1 MERDFS
7 QLIMEE
13 LGRILMSIQ
22 RKIPKR
28 TWKVTIVSV
37 LAKLKQA

>member
-13 LGRILMSIQ
+13 SGRILMSLQ
-22 RKIPKR
+22 RKSPKR

-37 LAKLKQA
+37 LAKLNQA